1 MFTLCAEARALELK
15 GKPEPAAAPAE
26 AVREDV
32 QRALREDVG
41 AGDVSAGLLP
51 GNAQAAAVV
60 VAREECVLC
69 GRDWFDEVFRACD
82 ERITIRWRIAEGGT
96 ATAGQPVC
104 ELDGPVRGLLSGERS
119 ALNFLQLLSAV
130 ATQAR
135 TMVKALEGSRAV
147 LLDTRKTL
155 PGLRQAQKYA
165 VRVGGGSN
173 HRMGLHDAVLLKE
186 NHIAAAG
193 GVREAFKAASSG
205 EVELPV
211 MVEVQDLEELGEA
224 LEAGARWV
232 MLDNF
237 SPERMTEAVVERDR
251 RGLEVILE
259 ASGGIGPDNIAEFAA
274 TGVDR
279 ISVGALTKNVRACD
293 FSMRITARPGPANA
307 CVSISSAT
315 GAGFL

>member
-1 MFTLCAEARALELK
+1 MPSRSGSFGRQPRERRS
-15 GKPEPAAAPAE
+15 PAFEEGGTHSRPGVPAAPAE
-26 AVREDV
+26 VVREDV
-32 QRALREDVG
+32 RRALSEDLG
-41 AGDVSAGLLP
+41 AGDVSAGLLA
-51 GNAQAAAVV
+51 GDAHAAAEV

-82 ERITIRWRIAEGGT
+82 ERIAIRWRVAEGGT
-96 ATAGQPVC
+96 TTAGERVC
-104 ELDGPVRGLLSGERS
+104 ELEGPVRGLLSGERS

-135 TMVKALEGSRAV
+135 PLVKALEGSRAV

-173 HRMGLHDAVLLKE
+173 HRMGLYDAVLLKE

-193 GVREAFKAASSG
+193 GVRQALMAAKERG
-205 EVELPV
+205 GDLPIT
-211 MVEVQDLEELGEA
+211 VEVQNLDELAEA
-224 LEAGARWV
+224 LEAGAGWV

-237 SPERMTEAVVERDR
+237 PPDQLSAAVRERDR
-251 RGLEVILE
+251 RGVEVILE
-259 ASGGIGPDNIAEFAA
+259 ASGGIGPDNVAEVAA

-279 ISVGALTKNVRACD
+279 ISCGALTKNVRACD
-293 FSMRITARPGPANA
+293 FSMRITA
-307 CVSISSAT
+307 
-315 GAGFL
+315 